1 MSAARPYP
9 PKPAE
14 VYFFGT
20 CLVDL
25 VYPDAGLAAV
35 ELIERE
41 GVRVIFPQGQTCC
54 GQPAFNSGYRRE
66 AREVAR
72 AQLAL
77 FPKPIPIVVPS
88 GSCGAMLAVHYPHLF
103 DPADGG
109 AHGGATAEPFAPR
122 ASARAAEH
130 AQARALAERVF
141 EWSDFL
147 VNVLRVRLE
156 DRGPPCAVTYHPSC
170 HLQRELGVTDA
181 PLALLRQLRHV
192 ELRPLPEAEQCCGF
206 GGTFSVKHG
215 AISEAMVADKCACVR
230 ETGAAVLVSMDAGC
244 LMNIAG
250 ALEKARAT
258 PLAGTAQAGT
268 AQPGTA
274 QAGSARPG
282 TAQAGAGAAASDPTR
297 PPVRAVPLPR
307 FLKERVHGA

>member
-1 MSAARPYP
+1 MIPARPYP

-14 VYFFGT
+14 IYFFGT

-25 VYPDAGLAAV
+25 LYPPAGLAAV

-88 GSCGAMLAVHYPHLF
+88 GSCGAMLAVHYPPLF
-103 DPADGG
+103 AAAGEAVGEMTDRAAD
-109 AHGGATAEPFAPR
+109 R
-122 ASARAAEH
+122 AAAAEH
-130 AQARALAERVF
+130 ELALALSRRVF

-147 VNVLRVRLE
+147 VHVLRIRLD
-156 DRGPPCAVTYHPSC
+156 DRGPRCAVTYHPSC
-170 HLQRELGVTDA
+170 HLLRELGVKDA
-181 PLALLRQLRHV
+181 PLQLLGQLRQV

-206 GGTFSVKHG
+206 GGTFAVKQ
-215 AISEAMVADKCACVR
+215 AALSEAMAADKCACAR
-230 ETGAAVLVSMDAGC
+230 ETGADVLVSMDAGC
-244 LMNIAG
+244 LMNIG
-250 ALEKARAT
+250 GT
-258 PLAGTAQAGT
+258 LAKT
-268 AQPGTA
+268 
-274 QAGSARPG
+274 GS
-282 TAQAGAGAAASDPTR
+282 QI
-297 PPVRAVPLPR
+297 RAVPLPQ
-307 FLKERVHGA
+307 FLKERVDGV